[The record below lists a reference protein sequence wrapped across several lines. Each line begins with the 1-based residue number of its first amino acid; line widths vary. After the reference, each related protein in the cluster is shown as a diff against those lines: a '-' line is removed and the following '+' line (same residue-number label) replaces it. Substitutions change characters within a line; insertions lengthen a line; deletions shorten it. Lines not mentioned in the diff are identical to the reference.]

1 VKTETQQTQMTA
13 AEKLIWTPELSE
25 VRTALRNLNGVAIRT
40 PLMNNV
46 TLSEKYRANI
56 LFKREDLQP
65 VRSYKLRGAYNKILS
80 LSPAELINGVVCASA
95 GNHAQGVAYSCS
107 KLGVKGTIFMPKPTP
122 KQKVNKVKMFGKELV
137 DIKIVGDT
145 FDDCLKIAVEF
156 CEEQKAQFIHPF
168 DDSRVIEGQA
178 TIGIELVEDSENT
191 IDYLIVPVGG
201 GGLLSGLISVMKE
214 LSPKTKIIAVEPQGA
229 PSMEQSL
236 KAGFPIVLD
245 NINTFVDGAS
255 VKRVGDLTF
264 SICQNNIH
272 KMITIPEGKVCT
284 TMLSLYND
292 DAIVVEPAGA
302 LSVAALDYLAP
313 EISGKTVVCILSGSN
328 NDITRMEEIKER
340 SLLHEGLKH
349 YFVVNFPQRAGAL
362 KEFLSH
368 VLGPSDDITHFQ
380 YSKKTNR
387 EKGPAIVGIE
397 LKSPD
402 DFEPLL
408 YRMKMAD
415 FYGEYLNN
423 SPKLF
428 EVII

>member
-1 VKTETQQTQMTA
+1 MTA
-13 AEKLIWTPELSE
+13 AEKLIWTPNLSE
-25 VRTALRNLNGVAIRT
+25 VRAALRNLNGVAIRT

-46 TLSEKYRANI
+46 ALSEKYHANI

-65 VRSYKLRGAYNKILS
+65 VRSYKLRGAYNKIIS
-80 LSPAELINGVVCASA
+80 LKPSELENGIVCASA
-95 GNHAQGVAYSCS
+95 GNHAQGVAYSCF
-107 KLGVKGTIFMPKPTP
+107 KLGVKGTIFMPNPTP
-122 KQKVNKVKMFGKELV
+122 KQKINKVRMFGKEYV

-156 CEEQKAQFIHPF
+156 SELNNSKFIHPF

-178 TIGIELVEDSENT
+178 TIGIELVEDSEKT

-201 GGLLSGLISVMKE
+201 GGLIAGLISVFKE

-229 PSMEQSL
+229 PSLEQSL

-255 VKRVGDLTF
+255 VKRIGDLTF

-272 KMITIPEGKVCT
+272 RMITMPEGKVCT

-302 LSVAALDYLAP
+302 LSVSALDYLAP
-313 EISGKTVVCILSGSN
+313 EIKGKTVVCILSGSN

-362 KEFLSH
+362 KEFLNH

-408 YRMKMAD
+408 YRMKMAH
-415 FYGEYLNN
+415 FFGEYLNS

-428 EVII
+428 ELII